1 MKAKILVN
9 YIITLT
15 NEWERP
21 ISNLQLG
28 KILYLV
34 NLFYLSEK
42 GRVLITD
49 EQFKAHKIGPVI
61 QSVYDEYFICGSNP
75 IFTTSKNTSDT
86 ESRYRLD
93 LMLNKGVHNL
103 ILNLAELSM
112 WDLLEHVDKTAY
124 KRVIAANPDVFA
136 PIIPVDEI
144 LKDVEILFG
153 KEITPEERL
162 KIEFPTC
169 NKELVSKLHNALV
182 NSDLDPND
190 MSNITQDDIAAA
202 VMLYN
207 CKKSV
212 SDFCESNKENKTLR
226 T

>member
-15 NEWERP
+15 NEWKRP
-21 ISNLQLG
+21 VSNLQLG

-42 GRVLITD
+42 GRILITD
-49 EQFKAHKIGPVI
+49 EQFKAHKFGPVI
-61 QSVYDEYFICGSNP
+61 QSAYDEYFICGSNP
-75 IFTTSKNTSDT
+75 IFATSKNTLDS
-86 ESRYRLD
+86 ESRDRLD
-93 LMLNKGVHNL
+93 LMLNKRVHNL

-112 WDLLEHVDKTAY
+112 WNLLKHINKTAY

-136 PIIPVDEI
+136 PTIPTDEI
-144 LKDVEILFG
+144 LKDAEILFG
-153 KEITPEERL
+153 KEVTPEERL
-162 KIEFPTC
+162 KIEFPKC

-190 MSNITQDDIAAA
+190 VSNISQDDIAAA

-207 CKKSV
+207 CKKSIN
-212 SDFCESNKENKTLR
+212 DFCENNKENKALR
-226 T
+226 A